1 MFFVACAHQTEQ
13 YNCQI
18 AFEVVQ
24 KAMPRILK
32 DPIDTTELASELLAE
47 HLITF
52 HFYGEILDDKK
63 LRGKMLYEV
72 AKAVQLRENA
82 FSKFLKA
89 LQKTEEGRHTAD
101 LLLRLYGM

>member
-1 MFFVACAHQTEQ
+1 
-13 YNCQI
+13 
-18 AFEVVQ
+18 
-24 KAMPRILK
+24 MPRILK

-52 HFYGEILDDKK
+52 NFYGDILDDKK

-72 AKAVQLRENA
+72 AKAVQLRENE

-89 LQKTEEGRHTAD
+89 LQKTEGGKYATD
-101 LLLRLYGM
+101 LLLRFYGM